1 MYPMTAI
8 WCLVYVL
15 ATTHRVTISAYSQY
29 SCGCQ
34 ESYMTGLRTV
44 YIDSFDI
51 YSSSASWTIG
61 DLCREG
67 AGADVKTVA
76 DFA

>member
-1 MYPMTAI
+1 MA
-8 WCLVYVL
+8 
-15 ATTHRVTISAYSQY
+15 AKK
-29 SCGCQ
+29 
-34 ESYMTGLRTV
+34 SYMTGVRTV